1 MVLNIWHGSGVS
13 HDKEV
18 VLSMAGPYFQLWL
31 GSGVNHG
38 KADVLAMAGPC
49 C

>member
-13 HDKEV
+13 HDSAV

-38 KADVLAMAGPC
+38 KAVLYGMVVV
-49 C
+49 